1 MKYYSEI
8 TAQFYDSEAECQKA
22 EKACAGREAAVRDAY
37 EAMIKAKDA
46 YQKVLTDYVNKC
58 GSYHIIDDFV
68 ADFVK
73 ELRNI

>member
-8 TAQFYDSEAECQKA
+8 TTQFYDSEAECQKA

-37 EAMIKAKDA
+37 DAMIKAREF
-46 YQKVLTDYVNKC
+46 YQKVLIDYVNRWGNC
-58 GSYHIIDDFV
+58 YISDDIV
-68 ADFVK
+68 SDFIK